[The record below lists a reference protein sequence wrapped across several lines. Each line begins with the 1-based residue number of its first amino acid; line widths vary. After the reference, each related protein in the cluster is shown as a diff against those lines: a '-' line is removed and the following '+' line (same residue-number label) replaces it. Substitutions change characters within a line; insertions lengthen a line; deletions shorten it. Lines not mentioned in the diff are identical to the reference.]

1 MAKLMS
7 NQNLPQISSREVAS
21 LVKGRDIADTLR
33 VLKDLPEIELVGP
46 RQIAGDYVSW
56 LICKRV
62 DTCNHRRD
70 DPGREID
77 VGAGAGKKRSRDGMD
92 LSG

>member
-1 MAKLMS
+1 MANLMS

-46 RQIAGDYVSW
+46 RQIAGDYVS
-56 LICKRV
+56 
-62 DTCNHRRD
+62 
-70 DPGREID
+70 
-77 VGAGAGKKRSRDGMD
+77 
-92 LSG
+92 